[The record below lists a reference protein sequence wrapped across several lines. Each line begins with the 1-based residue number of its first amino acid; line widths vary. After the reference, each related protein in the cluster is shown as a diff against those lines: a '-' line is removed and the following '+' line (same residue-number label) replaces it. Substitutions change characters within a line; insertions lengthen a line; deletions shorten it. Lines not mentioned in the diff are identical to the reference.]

1 MLKQSKT
8 NPRLVTQENVTVSPI
23 PDLRHTD
30 LPLQVVNTETPINSQ
45 ALWIPQKQVPLFC

>member
-8 NPRLVTQENVTVSPI
+8 NPRLVTQENVTISSL
-23 PDLRHTD
+23 PDLRYTD

-45 ALWIPQKQVPLFC
+45 ALWIPQTQVPLFC